1 MSVFCCVAAIILL
14 VTHELLYVSELAARI
29 ALVKRMLRLIDILAG
44 NDFWVNVLL
53 RVAVRV

>member
-44 NDFWVNVLL
+44 NDF
-53 RVAVRV
+53 